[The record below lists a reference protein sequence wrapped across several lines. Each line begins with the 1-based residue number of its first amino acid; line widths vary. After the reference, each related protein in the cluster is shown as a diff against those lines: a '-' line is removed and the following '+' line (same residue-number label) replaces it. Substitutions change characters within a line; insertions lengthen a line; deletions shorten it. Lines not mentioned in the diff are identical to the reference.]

1 LSHIFIT
8 YRREDTTSQAGRLYD
23 CLTEY
28 YGKDAVFKDVDS
40 IDPGRPWREAIE
52 RSVGS
57 ADVVMALI
65 GPRWLP
71 ELEARSGQEDFV
83 RYELEVALNRDRRVI
98 PLLINGTSMPSQAE
112 LPKTLEGLAERQ
124 GFDVS
129 DARWRSDLEELRRR
143 LDPIM
148 DRQAQI
154 TAPPTAPPT
163 AAPAAPPTAAPAAPP
178 TAAPAAP
185 PTAPP
190 PERERGEDERREP
203 EGRRFGRKH
212 VLLLG
217 AALLT
222 LAIAGIAGAM
232 LLGSGGGENQR
243 TTQPFDAKDGKLLPV
258 TLSFDRAVPGTI
270 EESGFTGLMSNGKAP
285 DELYNPA
292 DIKVGGG
299 TFEVNSVGPGAAFEG
314 ENDQRNG
321 FLIGIRMPDELFTAH
336 AILIG
341 PFADLDEQPSRL
353 AVIGLF
359 VGPGDQDNFV
369 RLGLGGGG
377 WKYRGE
383 VAGDTIFTRNRPF
396 DLAGLDHVDL
406 YLTIDP
412 EAKTIQPKVQATRYG
427 ETAPVP
433 TWDAEPIPAPL
444 VDGDQPLAVGIIA
457 SRGDSDSPKFRAI
470 WGPIEVRKGSLP

>member
-1 LSHIFIT
+1 MSHIFIT

-23 CLTEY
+23 WLKDH
-28 YGKDAVFKDVDS
+28 YGKDAVFKDIDS

-57 ADVVMALI
+57 ADVVIALI

-83 RYELEVALNRDRRVI
+83 RYELEVALNQDRRVI

-112 LPKTLEGLAERQ
+112 LPKTLEGLTQRQ

-129 DARWRSDLEELRRR
+129 DARWRSDLDELLQR

-148 DRQAQI
+148 DRPAQT

-163 AAPAAPPTAAPAAPP
+163 AAPTAPPTAAPPTAAPAA
-178 TAAPAAP
+178 A

-190 PERERGEDERREP
+190 PERERGDDERREP

-270 EESGFTGLMSNGKAP
+270 EESGFTGLMSNGMTP

-292 DIKVGGG
+292 DITVGGG
-299 TFEVNSVGPGAAFEG
+299 EFEVNPVGPGRAFEG

-321 FLIGIRMPDELFTAH
+321 FQIGIRVPDELFTAH
-336 AILIG
+336 ARLIR

-377 WKYRGE
+377 WKYRAE
-383 VAGDTIFTRNRPF
+383 VAGDTFFTRNRPF

-412 EAKTIQPKVQATRYG
+412 EAKTIQPKVQATRDG

-433 TWDAEPIPAPL
+433 TWDAERIPAL
-444 VDGDQPLAVGIIA
+444 FDGDQPLAVGIIA
-457 SRGDSDSPKFRAI
+457 GRGDSDSPKFRAI

>member
-154 TAPPTAPPT
+154 TAPPT
-163 AAPAAPPTAAPAAPP
+163 APP